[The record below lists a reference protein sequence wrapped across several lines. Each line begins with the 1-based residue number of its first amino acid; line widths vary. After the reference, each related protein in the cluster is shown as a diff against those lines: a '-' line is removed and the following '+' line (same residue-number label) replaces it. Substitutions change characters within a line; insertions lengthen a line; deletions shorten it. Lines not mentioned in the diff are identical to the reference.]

1 MNDLAYES
9 ARSIAAAIREG
20 KLKSRD
26 HLEAMLDRIER
37 LNGPLNAVV
46 TLDASARGA
55 KLTLPMP
62 RSAAERSSVHCTV
75 YA

>member
-9 ARSIAAAIREG
+9 ARSIAAAIRDG

-37 LNGPLNAVV
+37 LNGP
-46 TLDASARGA
+46 
-55 KLTLPMP
+55 
-62 RSAAERSSVHCTV
+62 
-75 YA
+75 